1 MARVVPPLRHVAVI
15 MDGNGR
21 WATAR
26 RLPRTAGHRQGLEA
40 ARRLVEAALKRGIPI
55 LTLYAFSTENW
66 ERPREEVEVLLDLF
80 TEVLEREQDRFD
92 EEELRLRFL
101 GDLGRFPDR
110 LAHTMRMIE
119 RRTAR
124 YSRMTLQIAVNY
136 GGRADIL
143 QAVRRLAA
151 KVRAGEFEPDAI
163 GAREFEAHLFSR
175 GVPDPDLLIRTG
187 NEQRI
192 SNFLLWNLAYTE
204 LYFTETLWP
213 DFSPE
218 EFDQVLANFETRERR
233 FGRVPGNVTGR

>member
-151 KVRAGEFEPDAI
+151 KVRAGELEPDAI

-187 NEQRI
+187 NEK
-192 SNFLLWNLAYTE
+192 
-204 LYFTETLWP
+204 
-213 DFSPE
+213 
-218 EFDQVLANFETRERR
+218 
-233 FGRVPGNVTGR
+233 

>member
-1 MARVVPPLRHVAVI
+1 MSRSATRARHVAII

-26 RLPRTAGHRQGLEA
+26 GLPRTAGHRRGLEA
-40 ARRLVEAALKRGIPI
+40 LRRTVEAALEHRVAV

-66 ERPREEVEVLLDLF
+66 ERPREEVEFLVDLF
-80 TEVLEREQDRFD
+80 AEVLERERDRFD
-92 EEELRLRFL
+92 EERLRLCFL
-101 GDLGRFPDR
+101 GDIERFPDR
-110 LAHTMRMIE
+110 LVDAMRACE

-124 YSRMTLQIAVNY
+124 HTRMTLQVAVNY

-143 QAVRRLAA
+143 QAVRAVACRT
-151 KVRAGEFEPDAI
+151 RAGELDPETLDEPAF
-163 GAREFEAHLFSR
+163 ASFLFTR
-175 GVPDPDLLIRTG
+175 GTPDPDLLIRTG

-204 LYFTETLWP
+204 FYFTETLWP

-218 EFDQVLANFETRERR
+218 EFARALDAFESRERR
-233 FGRVPGNVTGR
+233 FGRVPSRGALG